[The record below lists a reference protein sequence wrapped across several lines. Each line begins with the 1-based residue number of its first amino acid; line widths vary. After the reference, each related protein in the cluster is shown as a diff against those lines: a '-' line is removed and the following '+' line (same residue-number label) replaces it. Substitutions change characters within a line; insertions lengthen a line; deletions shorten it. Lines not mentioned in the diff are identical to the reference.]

1 MREFRPVE
9 GSLST
14 KLSSTHYI
22 ALAALDSAMNN
33 NNNNTRD
40 RCFPFDHCGSIN
52 GKTFN
57 LFSCLAQKSRS
68 EELGSIRNSQDGDF
82 YVRPE
87 IFYMKEGS
95 PCIPC

>member
-57 LFSCLAQKSRS
+57 LFSYVLLKSLDLKSLAVLEIARMATLMLGQKYF
-68 EELGSIRNSQDGDF
+68 I
-82 YVRPE
+82 
-87 IFYMKEGS
+87 
-95 PCIPC
+95 